1 MLDLIRKKQKTVIV
15 KIVFWVIIAA
25 FIGTIFLVWGKGSEG
40 DGAAGTTAA
49 ATVNG
54 DKIGFQEYQAAYRNL
69 YELYQNVYREQFTP
83 ALEKQLQLDQQAL
96 NTLIDQTLLLQ
107 EGNRL
112 GIEVSKTELIDSI
125 AKISA
130 FQENGVFNRDR
141 YLQVLAYQRL
151 SADDFEAMQ
160 KNQLLVEKVRAQLQ
174 AGVTVSDQDVEE
186 EFRTQNEK
194 INLAFVKLTPAL
206 FESKVKIEEAPLAA
220 FFAEERESFR
230 IPETVALRYLQFE
243 PDRYRDE
250 VTYNDEE
257 IEKFYRRHLDRF
269 AVEEQVKASHILIK
283 LAKDA
288 DDKTRNKK
296 RELAEKILAE
306 ARAGK
311 DFAEL
316 ARKYSDDPG
325 TAAKGGDLGYFPRG
339 AMVPAFEAAAFILKP
354 GEFSDIIETPFG
366 LHIIRSEGYI
376 EAGIKPL
383 AEVVDEVKAGLA
395 EEKVRQIALEKAMD
409 AYNINRKNG
418 NLEAAAKT
426 NDLGLKETGF
436 FSRQE
441 AIDGL
446 GNAPEISAAAFTLK
460 EGELARPVVL
470 PQGVILFAVKERKES
485 RLPELAEVR
494 TKVEQ
499 AFRRA
504 QGKVLARQ
512 AADEILAALGEGKKL
527 SDLARK
533 HNLTVEET
541 GLFARSY
548 GDFVPRIGNAA
559 DLAEAAFELTKEN
572 SVAPAVYE
580 VSGSDIVAT
589 LKARQEADPADLD
602 AAKREELKKT
612 VLTRRQEEAIK
623 DKVNALRDVA
633 EISIAPTL
641 QSSFEKE

>member
-25 FIGTIFLVWGKGSEG
+25 FVGTIFLVWGKGSEG
-40 DGAAGTTAA
+40 DGADNTVA

-54 DKIGFQEYQAAYRNL
+54 DKIGFEEYQAAYRNL

-107 EGNRL
+107 EGNRM
-112 GIEVSKTELIDSI
+112 GIKVSKTELVDSI

-151 SADDFEAMQ
+151 SADGFESMQ
-160 KNQLLVEKVRAQLQ
+160 KNQLLVDKVRTQLQ

-206 FESKVKIEEAPLAA
+206 FESRVKIEEAPLAA

-250 VTYNDEE
+250 VTTSDEE

-296 RELAEKILAE
+296 QELAEKILAE

-311 DFAEL
+311 NFAEL

-383 AEVVDEVKAGLA
+383 AEVIDEVKAGLA

-436 FSRQE
+436 FSRQD

-460 EGELARPVVL
+460 EGELARPVIL

-494 TKVEQ
+494 TRVEQ
-499 AFRRA
+499 AYRRA

-533 HNLTVEET
+533 HNMTVEET
-541 GLFARSY
+541 GLFARAY
-548 GDFVPRIGNAA
+548 GDFLPRLGNAA
-559 DLAEAAFELTKEN
+559 DLAKAAFELTKEN
-572 SVAPAVYE
+572 PVAPAVYE
-580 VSGSDIVAT
+580 ISGSDVVAT

-623 DKVNALRDVA
+623 NKLETLRDVA
-633 EISIAPTL
+633 ELSIAPTL

>member
-25 FIGTIFLVWGKGSEG
+25 FVGTIFLVWGKGSEG

-112 GIEVSKTELIDSI
+112 GIEVSKTELVDSI

-160 KNQLLVEKVRAQLQ
+160 ENQLLVDKVRTQLQ

-194 INLAFVKLTPAL
+194 VNLAFVKLTPAL
-206 FESKVKIEEAPLAA
+206 FESQVKIEEAPLAA
-220 FFAEERESFR
+220 FFAEEREAFR

-339 AMVPAFEAAAFILKP
+339 AMVPDFEAAAFILKP

-383 AEVVDEVKAGLA
+383 AEVIDKVKTGLA
-395 EEKVRQIALEKAMD
+395 EEKIRQIALEKAMD

-436 FSRQE
+436 FSREE

-494 TKVEQ
+494 GKVEQ
-499 AFRRA
+499 AFRRE
-504 QGKVLARQ
+504 QSKVLARQ
-512 AADEILAALGEGKKL
+512 AAEEILSALGEGKKL
-527 SDLARK
+527 SDLARR

-548 GDFVPRIGNAA
+548 GEFVPRIGNAA
-559 DLAEAAFELTKEN
+559 DLAEAAFQLTKEN
-572 SVAPAVYE
+572 PVAPAVYE
-580 VSGSDIVAT
+580 ISGSDIVAT
-589 LKARQEADPADLD
+589 LKARQDADPADLD
-602 AAKREELKKT
+602 AARREELKKA
-612 VLTRRQEEAIK
+612 VLTRRQEEAVK
-623 DKVNALRDVA
+623 EKVNSLREVA
-633 EISIAPTL
+633 EITIAPTL

>member
-25 FIGTIFLVWGKGSEG
+25 FVGTIFLVWGKGSEG
-40 DGAAGTTAA
+40 DGADNTVA

-54 DKIGFQEYQAAYRNL
+54 DRIGFEEYQAAYRNL

-107 EGNRL
+107 EGNRM
-112 GIEVSKTELIDSI
+112 GIEVSKTELVDSI

-151 SADDFEAMQ
+151 SADGFESMQ
-160 KNQLLVEKVRAQLQ
+160 KNQLLVDKVRAQLQ

-194 INLAFVKLTPAL
+194 VNLAFVKMTPAL

-250 VTYNDEE
+250 VTTSDEE

-296 RELAEKILAE
+296 RGLAEKILAE

-311 DFAEL
+311 NFADL

-383 AEVVDEVKAGLA
+383 AEVIDEVKAGLA

-436 FSRQE
+436 FSRQD

-446 GNAPEISAAAFTLK
+446 GNTPEISAAAFTLK

-499 AFRRA
+499 AYRRA

-541 GLFARSY
+541 GLFARAY
-548 GDFVPRIGNAA
+548 GDFVPRIGNAS
-559 DLAEAAFELTKEN
+559 DLAKAAFELTKE
-572 SVAPAVYE
+572 SPVAPAVYE
-580 VSGSDIVAT
+580 ISGSDVVAT

-602 AAKREELKKT
+602 AAKREELKQT

-623 DKVNALRDVA
+623 NKLETLRDVA
-633 EISIAPTL
+633 ELSIAPTL

>member
-25 FIGTIFLVWGKGSEG
+25 FVGTIFLVWGKGSEG

-112 GIEVSKTELIDSI
+112 GIEVSKTELVDSI

-194 INLAFVKLTPAL
+194 VNLAFVKLTPAL

-339 AMVPAFEAAAFILKP
+339 AMVPDFEAAAFILKP

-383 AEVVDEVKAGLA
+383 SEVIDEVKAGLA
-395 EEKVRQIALEKAMD
+395 EEKVRQIAFEKAMD

-460 EGELARPVVL
+460 EGELSRPVVL
-470 PQGVILFAVKERKES
+470 PQGVILIAVKERKES

-504 QGKVLARQ
+504 QSKVLARQ

-533 HNLTVEET
+533 HSLTVEET

>member
-25 FIGTIFLVWGKGSEG
+25 FVGTIFLVWGKGSGG
-40 DGAAGTTAA
+40 DGADTTVA

-54 DKIGFQEYQAAYRNL
+54 DKIGFEEYQAAYRNL
-69 YELYQNVYREQFTP
+69 YELYQNVYREQFNP

-112 GIEVSKTELIDSI
+112 GIKVSKTELVDSI

-160 KNQLLVEKVRAQLQ
+160 KNQLLVTKVREQLQ
-174 AGVTVSDQDVEE
+174 TGVSVSDQDVEE

-194 INLAFVKLTPAL
+194 VNLAFVKLTPAL
-206 FESKVKIEEAPLAA
+206 FETKVKIDKEPLEA

-250 VTYNDEE
+250 VTFNDEE

-288 DDKTRNKK
+288 DEKTRIKK
-296 RELAEKILAE
+296 RELAEKILAD

-311 DFAEL
+311 DFAAL

-383 AEVVDEVKAGLA
+383 AEVIDEVKAGLT

-418 NLEAAAKT
+418 NLEAAAQI

-470 PQGVILFAVKERKES
+470 PQGVILFAVKERRES
-485 RLPELAEVR
+485 RLPELDEVR
-494 TKVEQ
+494 ARVEQ

-504 QGKVLARQ
+504 QGKVLARKT
-512 AADEILAALGEGKKL
+512 ADEILAALGEGKKL

-559 DLAEAAFELTKEN
+559 DLAKAAFLLTRETP
-572 SVAPAVYE
+572 VAPAVYE
-580 VSGSDIVAT
+580 ISGSDIVAT

-623 DKVNALRDVA
+623 NKVNALREVA
-633 EISIAPTL
+633 EITIAPTL